1 MVKDDL
7 FVSDNSD
14 HISNSPMMNAIQVDF
29 SPKSDKLEEKIVLYL
44 DLFTSNEIRPYFIV
58 SFREYI
64 LVVRINKRYQIKP
77 VSSLTKEC

>member
-7 FVSDNSD
+7 SVSDNSD
-14 HISNSPMMNAIQVDF
+14 HISNLPMMNAIQMDF

-64 LVVRINKRYQIKP
+64 FVVN
-77 VSSLTKEC
+77 SF

>member
-1 MVKDDL
+1 MVKDEL
-7 FVSDNSD
+7 FVNDNSN
-14 HISNSPMMNAIQVDF
+14 HISNLPMMNAIQVDF

-64 LVVRINKRYQIKP
+64 LVVRINKRYKIKP